1 MKQTMRCIF
10 SGTPFHTPPFL
21 LRLEDHLSSSLRHFC
36 KVDVSVFMMTDKF
49 HNGDLAFELCK
60 KAFIL
65 SGFWNH
71 SFWYLYHISHHTLLL
86 VTRMSVW
93 GLSIFCVRC
102 YAVKKECSLQQNK
115 NKKHQTKR
123 REVGVLRGKQCRASH
138 CIWPWRSQTT
148 PTLVTGS
155 ALRSPSCGGLGVM
168 APHFLK
174 VITFLRVCHMAS
186 SLGL

>member
-1 MKQTMRCIF
+1 MNC
-10 SGTPFHTPPFL
+10 
-21 LRLEDHLSSSLRHFC
+21 
-36 KVDVSVFMMTDKF
+36 
-49 HNGDLAFELCK
+49 AK

-71 SFWYLYHISHHTLLL
+71 SYRYLYHISRHTLLL
-86 VTRMSVW
+86 ITRTSVW
-93 GLSIFCVRC
+93 GLSIFCVHC
-102 YAVKKECSLQQNK
+102 YAVKKEVVCNK
-115 NKKHQTKR
+115 TKQ
-123 REVGVLRGKQCRASH
+123 KQETPDKMQGSWGPQRKAVQSDASH
-138 CIWPWRSQTT
+138 CIWPWRSQATPT

-155 ALRSPSCGGLGVM
+155 APRSPSCGGLGVM